1 MVCICHHCHPESM
14 LGRNFV
20 FLLPK
25 KITGNQKAISGIL
38 STCYLKKLQSI
49 RKQFSANGPHQRN
62 KRAKPPK
69 STEDFDKVT
78 TFLNC

>member
-14 LGRNFV
+14 LGRN
-20 FLLPK
+20 
-25 KITGNQKAISGIL
+25 S
-38 STCYLKKLQSI
+38 STCYLKKLQAI
-49 RKQFSANGPHQRN
+49 RKQFSANGSHQRN

>member
-1 MVCICHHCHPESM
+1 MSLWCV
-14 LGRNFV
+14 FV
-20 FLLPK
+20 IIVTLNLCLA
-25 KITGNQKAISGIL
+25 GIS
-38 STCYLKKLQSI
+38 STCYLKKLQAI

-78 TFLNC
+78 TFKIVEIDTVVRKKVVILS